1 MIYTNKLRSQ
11 IEDMGFEMILDSL
24 DIPGDDVELHYEV
37 WSKGCLEVTLQ
48 YTPTTVAE
56 AGLAHKEYGFMPLKE
71 DLSLT
76 ELRQLDKII
85 NN

>member
-11 IEDMGFEMILDSL
+11 LEDMGFEMTLDSL

-37 WSKGCLEVTLQ
+37 WAKGYLEVTLQ
-48 YTPTTVAE
+48 YTPTTAVE
-56 AGLAHKEYGFMPLKE
+56 AGIANKEYGFIPLKE
-71 DLSLT
+71 ELSLT
-76 ELRQLDKII
+76 ELRQLNKII